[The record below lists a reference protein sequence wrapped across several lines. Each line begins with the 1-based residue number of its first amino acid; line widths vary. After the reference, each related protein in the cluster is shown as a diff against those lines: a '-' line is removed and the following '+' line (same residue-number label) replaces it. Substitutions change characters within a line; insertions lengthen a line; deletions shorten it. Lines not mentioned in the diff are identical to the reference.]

1 MDQAEPNRGRGHPL
15 TPLEDRLHA
24 EAPPEAPRDRP
35 ATIVVPEKPAPGTTD
50 DGTMIL
56 PLLPLRNTVLFPHL
70 FVPLSVGRP
79 NSLAAIEAVLNTE
92 DKTFIVAAQKDS
104 GNEQPGFA
112 DLYTVGTRAVIKKMA
127 RNEGVI
133 ELIVQGVERV
143 KLLEVEQTEPFL
155 KVRYQSYPL
164 PADTSTEL
172 EALQRTVIDLAMK
185 VMELAEV
192 Q

>member
-104 GNEQPGFA
+104 GNEEPGFA
-112 DLYTVGTRAVIKKMA
+112 DLYPVGTRAVIKKMA

-143 KLLEVEQTEPFL
+143 RLLEVVRTMPFL
-155 KVRYQSYPL
+155 EIRFAPYPL
-164 PADTSTEL
+164 PVDGGTEV
-172 EALQRTVIDLAMK
+172 EAMQRAVVDLAVK
-185 VMELAEV
+185 VLELA
-192 Q
+192 